1 MLTTLYL
8 QRLGWYGSIASNA
21 AELNLKWLRL
31 LAAPR
36 KPTHHDIS
44 QTCDVCET
52 DTTIGPRS
60 QGVCRKLSQCPLAVE
75 AIAEGKMPIVCA
87 YDWFSYLVCCPVDVT
102 AQIQPGPTPRAS
114 VRTQKSSSQ
123 SQEKRTTATPIVGT
137 TETDSTP
144 QDKARKKCEEYAML
158 VWSRVKSPVLLLD
171 DEDYGYYKVSECGI
185 PEAHVLVYGGIKAH
199 PKEFP
204 HMAAVGFGTKDQIS
218 WWCGG
223 SLISE
228 RFVLTAGHCI
238 EDPNPRGKGRARW
251 VRLGDLNLASSEDDA
266 RPQDY
271 AVVQRIPHPSYRYPS
286 KYNDVALLR
295 LERDAD
301 FSGYVRPACLHTD
314 HGVERALAIATG
326 WGRTSTGPT
335 QDLMKVDLSLLKFR
349 KCQTTFNITLNS
361 ALQRTLNDGVLED
374 SMLCAGELQGGKD
387 TCQGDSGGPLQ
398 YLMDTP
404 YCMYSLVGIT
414 SFGMECAAA
423 ESPAIYTRVSHFV
436 PWIVS
441 VVWP

>member
-1 MLTTLYL
+1 MYL
-8 QRLGWYGSIASNA
+8 LVLPHVYQG
-21 AELNLKWLRL
+21 
-31 LAAPR
+31 
-36 KPTHHDIS
+36 DF
-44 QTCDVCET
+44 CET
-52 DTTIGPRS
+52 DTIIGSRR
-60 QGVCRKLSQCPLAVE
+60 QGVCRKLSQCPIAVE

-87 YDWFSYLVCCPVDVT
+87 YDRFSYLICCPVDVP
-102 AQIQPGPTPRAS
+102 AQIQPSPMPRTSA
-114 VRTQKSSSQ
+114 RTQKSSSQ
-123 SQEKRTTATPIVGT
+123 SQEKKTTATPIVRT
-137 TETDSTP
+137 TEIASTP

-158 VWSRVKSPVLLLD
+158 VWSRVKSPLLLLD
-171 DEDYGYYKVSECGI
+171 DEESGYYNVSECGI
-185 PEAHVLVYGGIKAH
+185 PEAHVLVYGGTKAH

-228 RFVLTAGHCI
+228 KFVLTAGHCI

-251 VRLGDLNLASSEDDA
+251 VRLGDLNLASNEDDA
-266 RPQDY
+266 HPQDY

-314 HGVERALAIATG
+314 YGVERASAIATG
-326 WGRTSTGPT
+326 WGRTSTGKRWPGSGTPWDSLSKDWPT
-335 QDLMKVDLSLLKFR
+335 QDLMKVDLSLLEFR
-349 KCQTTFNITLNS
+349 KCQTTFNTTVNS
-361 ALQRTLNDGVLED
+361 ALQRTLSDGVLED

-398 YLMDTP
+398 YSMDTP

-414 SFGMECAAA
+414 SFGMECAVA